1 MSSPLFSFAH
11 KNDCNLNLFKRFFVG
26 ILVFFLAN
34 QQGFSNSQNGLM
46 VEVYSVDWNGTDLLL
61 TGTGISNSPF
71 PTLSLFE
78 NNYYVFN
85 NISSE
90 QIRFAIGED
99 NTTEYT
105 HVDIWN
111 NGSHSNDE
119 YSLFSP
125 DRNSSRTL
133 YYFNAD
139 QSESVGQIN
148 ISSHDSQ
155 FLHPQLNESSFRF
168 GRSIEIN
175 EWNQTIIGSPG
186 EGAFDD
192 GAFHLFNWETNGSF
206 SYLEKISPPTSGQTG
221 QFGHALAV
229 ENEFLFVSSPDS
241 FSSSGSVDIFS
252 RESNGSY
259 SFNESLNIFGTN
271 GDMFGWD
278 LAASSQ
284 YLAVSSLQANDIGGG
299 KISIFENN
307 GTNWESVDLLNA
319 DDNQSNDEF
328 GYAIELTGTRLL
340 VGAPKADAN
349 GTDSGAAYIF

>member
-1 MSSPLFSFAH
+1 M
-11 KNDCNLNLFKRFFVG
+11 G

-46 VEVYSVDWNGTDLLL
+46 VEVYSVDLNGTDLLL

-133 YYFNAD
+133 
-139 QSESVGQIN
+139 
-148 ISSHDSQ
+148 
-155 FLHPQLNESSFRF
+155 
-168 GRSIEIN
+168 
-175 EWNQTIIGSPG
+175 
-186 EGAFDD
+186 
-192 GAFHLFNWETNGSF
+192 
-206 SYLEKISPPTSGQTG
+206 
-221 QFGHALAV
+221 
-229 ENEFLFVSSPDS
+229 
-241 FSSSGSVDIFS
+241 
-252 RESNGSY
+252 
-259 SFNESLNIFGTN
+259 
-271 GDMFGWD
+271 
-278 LAASSQ
+278 
-284 YLAVSSLQANDIGGG
+284 
-299 KISIFENN
+299 
-307 GTNWESVDLLNA
+307 
-319 DDNQSNDEF
+319 
-328 GYAIELTGTRLL
+328 
-340 VGAPKADAN
+340 
-349 GTDSGAAYIF
+349 